1 MLRAGSSAILIAD
14 DHAIVREGLCEA
26 FQARANWKVCGQA
39 ETGPQAV
46 RMARELS
53 PDVLVL
59 DISLP
64 ELSGVLVAR
73 EVRRASQHTEVL
85 IFTMHDSEQLV
96 REALGAGA
104 RGYVLKSA
112 PTSDVLRGVE
122 ALLQRRAYFCTR
134 VAESVLRGYLM
145 LSDDRNHPAAG
156 SDDPLTGRELLVA
169 QMLAEGR
176 GNKVIASMLGV
187 SAKTIESHRGN
198 IMRKLDAHSL
208 ADIVR
213 YAVRHHLI
221 EP

>member
-1 MLRAGSSAILIAD
+1 MVRAGSPTILIAD

-26 FQARANWKVCGQA
+26 FEAREAWTVCGQA

-46 RMARELS
+46 RMARELA

-73 EVRRASQHTEVL
+73 EVRRVSQHTEVL

-96 REALGAGA
+96 REALSAGA

-122 ALLQRRAYFCTR
+122 ALLQKRAYFCAR
-134 VAESVLRGYLM
+134 IAESVLRGYLM
-145 LSDDRNHPAAG
+145 LSDDRHHLLAG
-156 SDDPLTGRELLVA
+156 SDDPLTGREVLIA

-187 SAKTIESHRGN
+187 SAKTVESHRGN

-208 ADIVR
+208 ADVVR